1 MTPKTDQPP
10 AHDDDVIASLR
21 ALPPR
26 APVEPA
32 QARERVQ
39 WILVDLDRY
48 AVSVDGRTVG
58 FIDVVGAVFVAL
70 GGARYD
76 QAVEI
81 VQTLRFEHAVDTL
94 AKTEAA

>member
-39 WILVDLDRY
+39 WILVDLGVQSEIAAIMTQVIHSY
-48 AVSVDGRTVG
+48 YTVN
-58 FIDVVGAVFVAL
+58 VF
-70 GGARYD
+70 
-76 QAVEI
+76 
-81 VQTLRFEHAVDTL
+81 F
-94 AKTEAA
+94 